1 MGYEIIQDIINL
13 DRISFFKL
21 FTTLISEDICGNKC
35 MDGHRI
41 CTCGNTNYSIHEMR
55 TQRLYCCNTSPCE
68 TIDKYIVCKT
78 GVIKNVDEKCENECP
93 LSEGE

>member
-1 MGYEIIQDIINL
+1 M
-13 DRISFFKL
+13 RSFL
-21 FTTLISEDICGNKC
+21 NGLQPLHISEDICGNKC

-55 TQRLYCCNTSPCE
+55 TQRLYCCNKSPCE

-78 GVIKNVDEKCENECP
+78 GVVKNVDEKCENECP
-93 LSEGE
+93 LSEGESFIFKFS